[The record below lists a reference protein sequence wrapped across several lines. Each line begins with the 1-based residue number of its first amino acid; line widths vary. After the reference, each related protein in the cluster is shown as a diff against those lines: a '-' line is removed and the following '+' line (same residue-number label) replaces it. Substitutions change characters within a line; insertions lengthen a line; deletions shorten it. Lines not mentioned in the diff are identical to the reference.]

1 MSPETSSLA
10 SEPSVLVALIAVCAG
25 YLIAP
30 MGLSAVNVAIPAL
43 ALDLQASAAQVGWLP
58 TVYILSSVMCFLPA
72 SRLADRYG
80 RKRVFVY
87 GLWVNGLAATVSSIS
102 SNMDV
107 ILLLRFVQGIAA
119 AMIFGTGVA
128 IVSSIVPANKRG
140 MALGIVASCV
150 YVGLTLAP
158 VAGGY
163 LTEFMGWRS
172 VFWFQ
177 VPLIVLLLVY
187 IAIKLPGEWKDS
199 ETHAVDWLG
208 TAVFALFSCLFVL
221 GMAQLPSWYGV
232 TTVCASFGALWL
244 FIYLQIHTE
253 TPLIRVQ
260 MFRENRLFSLSLT
273 SSLFMYGSNF
283 ALLFLLSVYLQ
294 FIHNL
299 SPSQAGNILLF
310 QALSMAI
317 MAPVAGKLADRF
329 ASRVVATIGCSI
341 VAVGLFLLNIP
352 LIMAEPWWIGLALL
366 ILGIGFGLF
375 STPNNNSIV
384 SSVTKAEI
392 GVASAAMN
400 LGRTVGN
407 LIGMSVVNTMIHII
421 IGDVPI
427 ESASLDDI
435 ANTVE
440 LALMLSL
447 GMVLCACIASGAR
460 GR

>member
-1 MSPETSSLA
+1 MS
-10 SEPSVLVALIAVCAG
+10 SEPSSISSEQSILIALITVCAG

-43 ALDLQASAAQVGWLP
+43 ALDLQASAEQVGWLP

-72 SRLADRYG
+72 SRLADRHG

-87 GLWVNGLAATVSSIS
+87 GLWLNGLAATASSLTD
-102 SNMDV
+102 NMDI
-107 ILLLRFVQGIAA
+107 ILILRFVQGIAA

-158 VAGGY
+158 VVGGY
-163 LTEFMGWRS
+163 LTEFLGWRS

-177 VPLIVLLLVY
+177 VPLILMLLAF
-187 IAIKLPGEWKDS
+187 IALKLPGDWKDAQ
-199 ETHAVDWLG
+199 THAVDWVG
-208 TAVFALFSCLFVL
+208 TAIFALFSCLFVL
-221 GMAQLPSWYGV
+221 GMADLPSWYGIL
-232 TTVCASFGALWL
+232 TVIASFAVLWA
-244 FIYLQIHTE
+244 FVCLQARAK

-299 SPSQAGNILLF
+299 TPSQAGNILLF

-317 MAPVAGKLADRF
+317 MAPLAGKLADRF

-341 VAVGLFLLNIP
+341 VAVGLFLLNLP
-352 LIMAEPWWIGLALL
+352 FIMAEPWWIGLALL

-384 SSVTKAEI
+384 SSVSKAEI

-407 LIGMSVVNTMIHII
+407 LIGMSIVNTMIHII
-421 IGDVPI
+421 IGDIPI
-427 ESASLDDI
+427 EIAPLDNI
-435 ANTVE
+435 AKTVE
-440 LALMLSL
+440 FALMLSL
-447 GMVLCACIASGAR
+447 GMVLCACVASGAR

>member
-1 MSPETSSLA
+1 MS
-10 SEPSVLVALIAVCAG
+10 SEPSSISSEESILIALITVCAG

-43 ALDLQASAAQVGWLP
+43 ALDLQASAEQVGWLP

-72 SRLADRYG
+72 SRLADRHG

-87 GLWVNGLAATVSSIS
+87 GLWLNGLATTASSLTD
-102 SNMDV
+102 NMDI
-107 ILLLRFVQGIAA
+107 ILILRFVQGIAA

-158 VAGGY
+158 VVGGY
-163 LTEFMGWRS
+163 LTEFLGWRS

-177 VPLIVLLLVY
+177 VPLILMLLVF
-187 IAIKLPGEWKDS
+187 IALKLPGDWKDAQ
-199 ETHAVDWLG
+199 THAVDWVG
-208 TAVFALFSCLFVL
+208 TAIFALFSCLFVL
-221 GMAQLPSWYGV
+221 GMADLPSWYGIL
-232 TTVCASFGALWL
+232 TVIASFAVLWA
-244 FIYLQIHTE
+244 FVCVQARAK

-299 SPSQAGNILLF
+299 TPSQAGNILLF

-317 MAPVAGKLADRF
+317 MAPLAGKLADRF
-329 ASRVVATIGCSI
+329 ASRVVATIGCGI
-341 VAVGLFLLNIP
+341 VAVGLFLLNLP
-352 LIMAEPWWIGLALL
+352 FIMAEPWWIGLALL

-384 SSVTKAEI
+384 SSVSKAEI

-407 LIGMSVVNTMIHII
+407 LIGMSIVNTMIHII
-421 IGDVPI
+421 IGDIPI
-427 ESASLDDI
+427 EIAPLDNI
-435 ANTVE
+435 AKTVE
-440 LALMLSL
+440 FALMLSL
-447 GMVLCACIASGAR
+447 GMVLCACVASGAR

>member
-1 MSPETSSLA
+1 MSSESSTIS
-10 SEPSVLVALIAVCAG
+10 SEQSVLIALITVCAG

-43 ALDLQASAAQVGWLP
+43 ALDLQASAEQVGWLP

-87 GLWVNGLAATVSSIS
+87 GLWLNGLAAMASSLTD
-102 SNMDV
+102 NMDI
-107 ILLLRFVQGIAA
+107 ILILRFVQGIAA

-158 VAGGY
+158 VVGGY
-163 LTEFMGWRS
+163 LTEFLGWRS

-177 VPLIVLLLVY
+177 VPLILMLLVF
-187 IAIKLPGEWKDS
+187 IALKLPGDWKDAQ
-199 ETHAVDWLG
+199 TYAVDWVG
-208 TAVFALFSCLFVL
+208 TVIFALFSCLFVL
-221 GMAQLPSWYGV
+221 GMADLPSWYGIL
-232 TTVCASFGALWL
+232 TVIASFAVLWL
-244 FIYLQIHTE
+244 FVFEQARAK

-260 MFRENRLFSLSLT
+260 MFLENRLFSLSLT

-299 SPSQAGNILLF
+299 TPSQAGNILLF

-317 MAPVAGKLADRF
+317 MAPLAGKLADRF
-329 ASRVVATIGCSI
+329 ASRVVATLGCSI
-341 VAVGLFLLNIP
+341 VAVGLFLLNLP
-352 LIMAEPWWIGLALL
+352 FIMAEPWWIGLALL

-384 SSVTKAEI
+384 SSVSKAEI

-407 LIGMSVVNTMIHII
+407 LIGMSIVNTMIHII
-421 IGDVPI
+421 IGDISI
-427 ESASLDDI
+427 EIAPLDNI
-435 ANTVE
+435 AKTIE

-447 GMVLCACIASGAR
+447 GMVLCACVASGAR

>member
-1 MSPETSSLA
+1 
-10 SEPSVLVALIAVCAG
+10 
-25 YLIAP
+25 
-30 MGLSAVNVAIPAL
+30 
-43 ALDLQASAAQVGWLP
+43 
-58 TVYILSSVMCFLPA
+58 
-72 SRLADRYG
+72 
-80 RKRVFVY
+80 
-87 GLWVNGLAATVSSIS
+87 
-102 SNMDV
+102 
-107 ILLLRFVQGIAA
+107 
-119 AMIFGTGVA
+119 
-128 IVSSIVPANKRG
+128 
-140 MALGIVASCV
+140 
-150 YVGLTLAP
+150 
-158 VAGGY
+158 
-163 LTEFMGWRS
+163 
-172 VFWFQ
+172 
-177 VPLIVLLLVY
+177 
-187 IAIKLPGEWKDS
+187 
-199 ETHAVDWLG
+199 
-208 TAVFALFSCLFVL
+208 
-221 GMAQLPSWYGV
+221 
-232 TTVCASFGALWL
+232 
-244 FIYLQIHTE
+244 
-253 TPLIRVQ
+253 
-260 MFRENRLFSLSLT
+260 
-273 SSLFMYGSNF
+273 
-283 ALLFLLSVYLQ
+283 
-294 FIHNL
+294 
-299 SPSQAGNILLF
+299 
-310 QALSMAI
+310 MAI